1 MKKIALHPYW
11 IASVWAAAL
20 IASSYW
26 GRGWAAGP
34 WIDAMLYVAAGTWVA
49 TSRQLWGARQRSGDS
64 CRST

>member
-1 MKKIALHPYW
+1 MKKIALHPYS

-20 IASSYW
+20 TASSYW

-49 TSRQLWGARQRSGDS
+49 TSRQLWGAR
-64 CRST
+64 